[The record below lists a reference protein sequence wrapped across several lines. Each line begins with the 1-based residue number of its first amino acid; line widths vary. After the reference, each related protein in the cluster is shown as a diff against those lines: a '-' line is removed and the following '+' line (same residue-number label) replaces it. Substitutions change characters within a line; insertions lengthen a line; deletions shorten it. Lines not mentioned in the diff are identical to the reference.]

1 MEDMAVIYGK
11 KNHAFNKPFL
21 VKEYE
26 LSIFITSRII
36 TIKF

>member
-1 MEDMAVIYGK
+1 VICGK

-21 VKEYE
+21 EKEYE

-36 TIKF
+36 RIKF